1 MMLISKASDRNRDI
15 GIGEKYM
22 SVPGLEAGL
31 HVFFALLSALTAS
44 LIIGLLYTNSPKHG
58 LIRQLSILFAI
69 LVWLSWISVAPV
81 YTEEYGV
88 DKAVIKEFPE
98 TKPAHSIGME
108 TKEHIFYTGLILA
121 TLVPIQAYALDLNLP
136 SSRKIIMGTLVTLI
150 IGFIIMDAF
159 GAWISIAA
167 KKAWSIKA
175 GAA

>member
-1 MMLISKASDRNRDI
+1 M
-15 GIGEKYM
+15 
-22 SVPGLEAGL
+22 
-31 HVFFALLSALTAS
+31 
-44 LIIGLLYTNSPKHG
+44 
-58 LIRQLSILFAI
+58 SILFAI

-81 YTEEYGV
+81 YIQEYGV

-108 TKEHIFYTGLILA
+108 TKEHIFHTGLILA

-136 SSRKIIMGTLVTLI
+136 SSRKIIMGTPVTLI